1 MSQPQIGTNGYDQLH
16 KLHLWKQEKMLK
28 FQKQNFKVFENHRK
42 CHIWD
47 FQTSI
52 DSMDKDNYGWT
63 SLIQWT
69 RIIMDELAS
78 LAIFNAT
85 FSVIFKHCDFVQ
97 VQYLTR
103 SSILNAIVV
112 TRTFFAPKVL
122 LWLLS
127 RSNKLSFSGGIFGQD
142 SNSWELD
149 D

>member
-69 RIIMDELAS
+69 KIIMDELHFS
-78 LAIFNAT
+78 LLADMVN
-85 FSVIFKHCDFVQ
+85 Q
-97 VQYLTR
+97 M
-103 SSILNAIVV
+103 
-112 TRTFFAPKVL
+112 
-122 LWLLS
+122 LS
-127 RSNKLSFSGGIFGQD
+127 NC
-142 SNSWELD
+142 
-149 D
+149 

>member
-69 RIIMDELAS
+69 KIMMDELHSS
-78 LAIFNAT
+78 LLVDMVIKMLSNCLRHFWWFWTTVTVCNVNHVLRRRKNALN
-85 FSVIFKHCDFVQ
+85 FKFTITHQSKNDVGCM
-97 VQYLTR
+97 
-103 SSILNAIVV
+103 
-112 TRTFFAPKVL
+112 
-122 LWLLS
+122 
-127 RSNKLSFSGGIFGQD
+127 FG
-142 SNSWELD
+142 
-149 D
+149 